1 MSDSA
6 GQGASRS
13 ELPAI
18 AVASLY
24 QEYLVTRQTGR
35 AVRDGIER
43 LFADRCGEALA
54 VIDFRDVAVIDFSCA
69 DEVVAKLVMA
79 SAADPDSSDTRFVLV
94 RGVRDHHLDPVE
106 GALRRRGLAV
116 AAERASGEPLLIGDV
131 DPDAGEAWRMLCACG
146 RIRSHELALR
156 LGLEPGPCDLLLSD
170 LYRRRLVR
178 RCGDEFESLSFTA
191 SAAAEMHAPEELRGD
206 DRPTPLDG

>member
-1 MSDSA
+1 MTRSTDP
-6 GQGASRS
+6 SRRNPQS
-13 ELPAI
+13 PAI

-43 LFADRCGEALA
+43 MFSDRCGESLA
-54 VIDFRDVAVIDFSCA
+54 VIDFRGVAVIDFSCA
-69 DEVVAKLVMA
+69 DEVVAKLVLDFGG
-79 SAADPDSSDTRFVLV
+79 SGDDSGHRFILV

-116 AAERASGEPLLIGDV
+116 AAERASGEPVLLGDV
-131 DPDAGEAWRMLCACG
+131 DPEAGEAWRMLCACG
-146 RIRSHELALR
+146 RISSDDLALR
-156 LGLEPGPCDLLLSD
+156 LGLEPGPCDRLLAD

-178 RCGDEFESLSFTA
+178 RCGDAFESLSFTA
-191 SAAAEMHAPEELRGD
+191 AAADGAHSRDEIPGD
-206 DRPTPLDG
+206 DGPSSHDG